1 MASAYQE
8 QCCSICELQ
17 HITNKAEEWC
27 PECDEY
33 LCSTCKTHH
42 KLQKATR
49 SHNTVG
55 VSDLKE
61 LPSFVSAIKL
71 ECDVHQENYEY
82 FCPKHEIP
90 ICVVCAEEHTNCG
103 QFTILR
109 KLEGT
114 KTSSGVVKLEKN
126 IRDIQ
131 QNLEIFLQNRRLNL
145 SNLKDQQASCRKK
158 VKETRLKINRH
169 LDKLEKTVIN
179 KLDNSYIKH
188 KSEIEQIVNN
198 LSAHK
203 MKIDAIKNNIDNIKD
218 HASEIQIFL
227 SIQDIQKEIK
237 EEGTQ
242 IVTIG
247 QNELQD
253 IELLFI
259 PTLSCKSGI
268 ILESFGEL
276 KTNINPADI
285 NFVRQED
292 SEAQLSMRGANK
304 KHIDQISITKKLGF
318 TLPTILGEAKVE
330 YCCTTDEGLF
340 LLTDGGEKSRII
352 VLESDGALVC
362 EIPLQHIPHDVIY
375 FNKTLYVSSFS
386 SKTLTSIDF
395 ESTEVKQIIKTG
407 HNCDA
412 LALAGDKI
420 LLHLHNVEYK
430 IYDQNLVEVGKIPIR
445 MEFAPSLSY
454 CDEKIYFA
462 QWKDNTVYCHNMA
475 GIMIWKFQ
483 NEDLRAPSGIAIDN
497 YGNVFVS
504 GAFSKNITVISPNG
518 EHSRN
523 ILHLADVL
531 DYPTAIHYNNSLM
544 QLIVSS
550 NTSNHILVYYAS

>member
-1 MASAYQE
+1 MAAAFQE

-17 HITNKAEEWC
+17 HLTHKAEEWC

-33 LCSTCKTHH
+33 LCSNCKTHH
-42 KLQKATR
+42 KLAKATR
-49 SHNTVG
+49 RHKTVAM
-55 VSDLKE
+55 SDLKE
-61 LPSFVSAIKL
+61 LPSFVSAIKI
-71 ECDVHQENYEY
+71 ECDAHHENYEY

-90 ICVVCAEEHTNCG
+90 ICVICAEKHTQCG

-114 KTSSGVVKLEKN
+114 KTSAGMVKVEKN

-131 QNLEIFLQNRRLNL
+131 KNLEVFLQNRQSNL
-145 SNLKDQQASCRKK
+145 SNLKDQQASCREK
-158 VKETRLKINRH
+158 VKEIRLKIDRH
-169 LDKLEKTVIN
+169 LDKLEKTAIDEI
-179 KLDNSYIKH
+179 DNSYIKH
-188 KSEIEQIVNN
+188 KSEIEQIINN

-203 MKIDAIKNNIDNIKD
+203 MKIEAIQNNIDKIKE

-227 SIQDIQKEIK
+227 SIQDIENKIK

-242 IVTIG
+242 MVTIG
-247 QNELQD
+247 QFKLLE
-253 IELLFI
+253 IELSFI
-259 PTLSCKSGI
+259 PTISCTSGI

-276 KTNINPADI
+276 KTNTNPVDI
-285 NFVRQED
+285 NFVRHED
-292 SEAQLSMRGANK
+292 SEAQLFMPGTNK

-318 TLPTILGEAKVE
+318 TLPTILGEVKVE
-330 YCCTTDEGLF
+330 YCCNTDEGLL
-340 LLTDGGEKSRII
+340 LLTDGGKKSRII
-352 VLESDGALVC
+352 VLESNGALVC
-362 EIPLQHIPHDVIY
+362 EIPLQHIPHDVIS

-386 SKTLTSIDF
+386 SMTLTSIDF
-395 ESTEVKQIIKTG
+395 ETTEVKQIIKTG

-420 LLHLHNVEYK
+420 LLHLHNFEYK
-430 IYDQNLVEVGKIPIR
+430 IYDLNLIEVGKIPIR

-462 QWKDNTVYCHNMA
+462 QWKENTVYCHNMA

-483 NEDLRAPSGIAIDN
+483 NKDIRAPSGIAIDS
-497 YGNVFVS
+497 YGNVFVT
-504 GAFSKNITVISPNG
+504 GAFSKNIAVISPNG

-523 ILHLADVL
+523 LLNLTDVL
-531 DYPTAIHYNNSLM
+531 AYPTAVHYNQS
-544 QLIVSS
+544 
-550 NTSNHILVYYAS
+550 